1 MSIKI
6 SVDGVT
12 SEFDNYNIDA
22 VLTELEKKAVSFIK
36 NEFITRNID
45 FECIRF
51 RRRCKDYLTL
61 LAPNDFD
68 FCRIKTTERVTW
80 FTIHGLNLPKH
91 IQNDE
96 RFNDTKKNLVHW
108 KVRLDNVG
116 DFETNSD
123 LIAESFVSIRD
134 L

>member
-1 MSIKI
+1 MKI
-6 SVDGVT
+6 TISSEGVT
-12 SEFDNYNIDA
+12 SDLYKHDA
-22 VLTELEKKAVSFIK
+22 DEELSMLEEYAVSYIKDEFIK
-36 NEFITRNID
+36 RNINFD
-45 FECIRF
+45 CIRF
-51 RRRCKDYLTL
+51 RRRSKDYLTL

-80 FTIHGLNLPKH
+80 FSVHGLNLPKT

-96 RFNDTKKNLVHW
+96 RFNDTKKSLVHW
-108 KVRLDNVG
+108 KVKLNSVG

-123 LIAESFVSIRD
+123 LIAESFISIRN

>member
-1 MSIKI
+1 M
-6 SVDGVT
+6 
-12 SEFDNYNIDA
+12 DNYNADA
-22 VLTELEKKAVSFIK
+22 ELSILEEFAVALIKDEFIK
-36 NEFITRNID
+36 RNINFD
-45 FECIRF
+45 CIRF
-51 RRRCKDYLTL
+51 RRRSKDYLTL

-80 FTIHGLNLPKH
+80 FTIHGLNLPKQ

-123 LIAESFVSIRD
+123 LIAESFVSIHD